1 MSIGLRQLLL
11 LAATIVFIIAI
22 FIQDANWFRW
32 ASVGLALMAASAVVK
47 EMGWDRMLNSAGHSS
62 SSSSTSV

>member
-11 LAATIVFIIAI
+11 LAATVVFVIAI

-47 EMGWDRMLNSAGHSS
+47 EMGWDRMLSSADAHGSS
-62 SSSSTSV
+62 

>member
-11 LAATIVFIIAI
+11 LAATVVFIIAI

-32 ASVGLALMAASAVVK
+32 ASIGLALMAASTLVK
-47 EMGWDRMLNSAGHSS
+47 EMGWDRMLSSAGQGSS
-62 SSSSTSV
+62 SSA

>member
-11 LAATIVFIIAI
+11 LAATVVFVIAI
-22 FIQDANWFRW
+22 FVQDANWFRW

-47 EMGWDRMLNSAGHSS
+47 EMGWDRMLSSAGTHTHSS
-62 SSSSTSV
+62 S